1 MLLTT
6 VDLSRITDGRPADKN
21 THNESMTHK
30 GGARQRTK
38 REKRVVR
45 VTVVHV
51 EITRQGRCEALR
63 CRSSLR
69 NPIKAYN
76 SMWEG
81 YRQHTAQI
89 YCYPGTR
96 SLEKQ
101 AGHCCLSVCAAQGG
115 RAGTWQEQCRGR
127 LRFLGRTGRSLPRGR
142 GRLDCGLPRQSAA

>member
-1 MLLTT
+1 M
-6 VDLSRITDGRPADKN
+6 
-21 THNESMTHK
+21 
-30 GGARQRTK
+30 GGVWGGLHTCKLMSLKFTYWR
-38 REKRVVR
+38 
-45 VTVVHV
+45 VVHV

-115 RAGTWQEQCRGR
+115 RASTQPLLADNLLVGTD
-127 LRFLGRTGRSLPRGR
+127 LRFRPEGQANGLGATTLRSKAPKTVVPKATCARYTPL
-142 GRLDCGLPRQSAA
+142 